1 MFRFIYHTG
10 ADIGGFVY
18 GLLTKPVVKMAGYIM
33 AKFFFAC
40 LSVDVDSVSVDK
52 YARSMITWPV
62 SRHLGLTLGKKTHTH
77 SLVKC
82 RKSVYKGYEISRPRD
97 QESN

>member
-52 YARSMITWPV
+52 
-62 SRHLGLTLGKKTHTH
+62 LTKK
-77 SLVKC
+77 
-82 RKSVYKGYEISRPRD
+82 E
-97 QESN
+97 